1 MAPGWD
7 REMSKR
13 KKVAQLAGVSEATVS
28 RVLNGVGS
36 VREETKQKVI
46 AAAKRIGYTP
56 NSIARSFVLQRSEN
70 LGVVM
75 PVLPKVHLF
84 SAYYYSEILSGIG
97 YVAERRGYSLL
108 VQMYPAEETPRY
120 ETAFQKRK
128 IDGCI
133 ILGSKH
139 EERDLQSMQ
148 ILHESGYPFC
158 IVGGRT
164 KLPYS
169 EVDADHVA
177 GSKAAIRHLLASGHR
192 RIVFVN
198 GPLEYS
204 NSYDRLHGVKQALAE
219 GGIEQAS
226 TKFLQGNYS
235 RKSGYE
241 LAGEVYE
248 ARHSFDAV
256 FAANDRMAIGLMQ
269 GLKERGM
276 FAGTDYALV
285 GYDDSEASR
294 VIDPP
299 LTTVHV
305 PFFEMGRLAAEKL
318 IDRIDSASESM
329 GPLEPFKEMLSTKL
343 VVRES
348 SRYI

>member
-1 MAPGWD
+1 
-7 REMSKR
+7 MSDR

-46 AAAKRIGYTP
+46 AAAQQIGYTP
-56 NSIARSFVLQRSEN
+56 NSIARSFVLQKSEN
-70 LGVVM
+70 LGVVL

-108 VQMYPAEETPRY
+108 VQLYPAGEKPHY

-133 ILGSKH
+133 ILGSKQD
-139 EERDLQSMQ
+139 ERELQSLQ
-148 ILHESGYPFC
+148 VLKESGYPFC

-164 KLPYS
+164 DLPYS
-169 EVDADHVA
+169 EVDADHVT
-177 GSKAAIRHLLASGHR
+177 GSKSAVQHLLAAGHR

-204 NSYDRLHGVKQALAE
+204 NSYDRLHGVKQALDE
-219 GGIEQAS
+219 GGIGGDAAI
-226 TKFLQGNYS
+226 FLQGNYS
-235 RKSGYE
+235 RKSGYA
-241 LAGEVYE
+241 LSDQLYE

-269 GLKERGM
+269 GLRERGM
-276 FAGTDYALV
+276 YAGKDYALV

-294 VIDPP
+294 VTDPP
-299 LTTVHV
+299 MTTVHV
-305 PFFEMGRLAAEKL
+305 PFFEMGRLAAERL
-318 IDRIDSASESM
+318 IDQINSGSPRDRRI
-329 GPLEPFKEMLSTKL
+329 EPFKEMLSTEL
-343 VVRES
+343 IVRES
-348 SRYI
+348 SRMTYI